1 VHAPAQGIRNIIKT
15 NVEHTMKKTLLA
27 LACGMAA
34 MHAQAA
40 DISVVGVFPGKAVL
54 VVDGAGPK
62 TYSVG
67 STVSGGVKL
76 VSVGRDN
83 AVFDNNGKKEKIDLG
98 EHVGSAS
105 SSGTASVTL
114 QADSRG
120 HFMVQGQINGG
131 TTRMLVDT
139 GASYV
144 ALPASDAVR
153 LGIDYKKGRPGYVNT
168 ANGVAPV
175 YLVTLDS
182 VKVGNIVLNQ
192 VDGLVQENG
201 LPIILLGMSF
211 LNRTEM
217 RRDGEQMVLTKRY

>member
-1 VHAPAQGIRNIIKT
+1 
-15 NVEHTMKKTLLA
+15 MKKRLVA
-27 LACGMAA
+27 LACSLAA
-34 MHAQAA
+34 LSAHAA

-67 STVSGGVKL
+67 STISGGVKL
-76 VSVGRDN
+76 VAVGRDN
-83 AVFDNNGKKEKIDLG
+83 AVFENNGKKEKIDLG
-98 EHVGSAS
+98 EHVSPVSPSGAAS
-105 SSGTASVTL
+105 TTL

-120 HFMVQGQINGG
+120 HFLVQGQINGG

-144 ALPASDAVR
+144 SLPAADAIR

-175 YLVTLDS
+175 YQVTLNS
-182 VKVGNIVLNQ
+182 VKVGDIVLNQ

-201 LPIILLGMSF
+201 LSIILLGMSF

-217 RRDGEQMVLTKRY
+217 RRDGDQMVLTKRF

>member
-1 VHAPAQGIRNIIKT
+1 
-15 NVEHTMKKTLLA
+15 MKKRLLA
-27 LACGMAA
+27 LACGLAA
-34 MHAQAA
+34 LSAHAA

-54 VVDGAGPK
+54 VVDGAGPR

-67 STVSGGVKL
+67 STISGGVKL
-76 VSVGRDN
+76 VAVGRDN
-83 AVFDNNGKKEKIDLG
+83 AVFENNGRKEKIDLG
-98 EHVGSAS
+98 EHVSPAS
-105 SSGTASVTL
+105 PSGAASTTL

-120 HFMVQGQINGG
+120 HFLVQGQINGG
-131 TTRMLVDT
+131 ITRMLVDT

-144 ALPASDAVR
+144 SLPAADAIR

-175 YLVTLDS
+175 YQVTLNS
-182 VKVGNIVLNQ
+182 VKVGDIVLNQ

-201 LPIILLGMSF
+201 LSIILLGMSF

-217 RRDGEQMVLTKRY
+217 RRDGDQMVLTKRF

>member
-1 VHAPAQGIRNIIKT
+1 MMNKA
-15 NVEHTMKKTLLA
+15 LLA
-27 LACGMAA
+27 LACSVTAL
-34 MHAQAA
+34 HAQAA
-40 DISVVGVFPGKAVL
+40 DISVIGVFPGKAVL
-54 VVDGAGPK
+54 VIDGASPK

-67 STVSGGVKL
+67 ATVSGGIKL
-76 VSVGRDN
+76 VAVGRDH
-83 AVFDNNGKKEKIDLG
+83 AVFEANGKKEKIDLG
-98 EHVGSAS
+98 EHVNRIAP
-105 SSGTASVTL
+105 SGGASVTL

-120 HFMVQGQINGG
+120 HFLVQGQINGG

-144 ALPASDAVR
+144 ALPSADAIR
-153 LGIDYKKGRPGYVNT
+153 LGIDYKKGRRGYVNT

-175 YLVTLDS
+175 YQVTLDS

-201 LPIILLGMSF
+201 LSIILLGMSF

-217 RRDGEQMVLTKRY
+217 RRDGEQMVLTKRF

>member
-1 VHAPAQGIRNIIKT
+1 
-15 NVEHTMKKTLLA
+15 MKKTWLA
-27 LACGMAA
+27 LACGVVA
-34 MHAQAA
+34 MHARAA

-54 VVDGAGPK
+54 VVDSASPK

-67 STVSGGVKL
+67 STVGGVKL

-98 EHVGSAS
+98 EHVSPAS
-105 SSGTASVTL
+105 PSGVASVTL
-114 QADSRG
+114 QADGRG

-131 TTRMLVDT
+131 ITRMLVDT

-168 ANGVAPV
+168 ANGVVPA
-175 YLVTLDS
+175 YQVTLDS
-182 VKVGNIVLNQ
+182 VKVGDIVLNQ

-201 LPIILLGMSF
+201 LSIILLGMSF

-217 RRDGEQMVLTKRY
+217 RRDGEKMVLTKRY